1 MRPDSAG
8 AILNTDQS
16 ITEDAMSAWRT
27 NIESWIP
34 EGPAAAAAALVV
46 VLLLV
51 ILITTFVVS
60 NEPEPFAVQAELRG
74 KEAIV
79 GSATVNAAVTLGDT
93 LLAKTGGYISNDV
106 LPPFVFLDDMPN
118 WEFGALVA
126 LRDVSAVMRNHYARS
141 QSQSVEDPDLARAE
155 PQFNFQNDSWI
166 LPATES
172 EYRDGLAYLRAY
184 RIRLLD
190 DNDTNAQFFARAD
203 NLAAWLQV
211 VEKRLGSLSQRLS
224 ASVGQVRSNTNLAN
238 DPAAQQSTPTS
249 GVVYD
254 STPWLE
260 VDDVFYEARGH
271 VWALLHLFRAVEI
284 DFRNSLERKNAVASL
299 QQIIRELEEA
309 QRPVSSPMVLNG
321 SGFGWVANYSLT
333 MANYISRANAAVI
346 DLRALLER
354 G

>member
-1 MRPDSAG
+1 MPALLDRLYPWIARGGLAG
-8 AILNTDQS
+8 VA
-16 ITEDAMSAWRT
+16 
-27 NIESWIP
+27 
-34 EGPAAAAAALVV
+34 
-46 VLLLV
+46 VLLLLMLV
-51 ILITTFVVS
+51 VTFVVS

-74 KEAIV
+74 EEAIV
-79 GSATVNAAVTLGDT
+79 GSASVNAAMAIGET
-93 LLAKTGGYISNDV
+93 LLGKTGGYISNDL
-106 LPPFVFLDDMPN
+106 LPPFLLLDDMPN

-126 LRDVSAVMRNHYARS
+126 LRDISAVMRNHYARS
-141 QSQSVEDPDLARAE
+141 QSQSVEDADLARAE
-155 PQFNFQNDSWI
+155 PQFNFQNDSWM

-172 EYRDGLAYLRAY
+172 EYRDGLAYLQAY
-184 RIRLLD
+184 RLRLLD
-190 DNDTNAQFFARAD
+190 DNDANAQFFARAD

-224 ASVGQVRSNTNLAN
+224 ASVGQERGNTNLAN
-238 DPAAQQSTPTS
+238 DPAARQSTPAPS
-249 GVVYD
+249 VIYD
-254 STPWLE
+254 RTPWLE

-271 VWALLHLFRAVEI
+271 VWALLHLFRAVEL
-284 DFRNSLERKNAVASL
+284 DFNSILEKKNAVTSL

-346 DLRALLER
+346 DLRSLMER

>member
-1 MRPDSAG
+1 
-8 AILNTDQS
+8 
-16 ITEDAMSAWRT
+16 MSSWREK
-27 NIESWIP
+27 IDVRIP
-34 EGPAAAAAALVV
+34 QGPAAAVAVPVA

-51 ILITTFVVS
+51 MLVTTFVVS
-60 NEPEPFAVQAELRG
+60 NEPEAFGVQAERRA
-74 KEAIV
+74 EQAVV
-79 GSATVNAAVTLGDT
+79 GSATVGAAIAIGET
-93 LLAKTGGYISNDV
+93 LLDKTGGYISNDV
-106 LPPFVFLDDMPN
+106 LPPFVFLDDIPN

-141 QSQSVEDPDLARAE
+141 QSQSVEDADLSRAE

-172 EYRDGLAYLRAY
+172 EYRDGLAYLQAY
-184 RIRLLD
+184 RSRLLD
-190 DNDTNAQFFARAD
+190 DNDANAQFFARAD

-238 DPAAQQSTPTS
+238 DPAAQQSTPTPS
-249 GVVYD
+249 VVYE

-284 DFRNSLERKNAVASL
+284 DFRNSLERKNAVTSL
-299 QQIIRELEEA
+299 HQIIRELEEA

>member
-1 MRPDSAG
+1 M
-8 AILNTDQS
+8 TDLRDKLDQWLS
-16 ITEDAMSAWRT
+16 DGGMPGI
-27 NIESWIP
+27 
-34 EGPAAAAAALVV
+34 AALS
-46 VLLLV
+46 VLLLLLV
-51 ILITTFVVS
+51 MVITTFVVS

-74 KEAIV
+74 KETIV

-93 LLAKTGGYISNDV
+93 LLAKTGGYVSNDV

-184 RIRLLD
+184 RVRLLD
-190 DNDTNAQFFARAD
+190 DSDTNAQFFARAD

-238 DPAAQQSTPTS
+238 DPAAQQSTPMS

-284 DFRNSLERKNAVASL
+284 DFRNSLERKNAVTSL

-309 QRPVSSPMVLNG
+309 QRPISSPMVLNG

>member
-1 MRPDSAG
+1 
-8 AILNTDQS
+8 
-16 ITEDAMSAWRT
+16 MSVLRT
-27 NIESWIP
+27 KIESWIP
-34 EGPAAAAAALVV
+34 EGVAAVAGLLVL
-46 VLLLV
+46 VLLLA
-51 ILITTFVVS
+51 LMITTFVVS
-60 NEPEPFAVQAELRG
+60 NEPEAFAVQAARRG
-74 KEAIV
+74 EQVVV
-79 GSATVNAAVTLGDT
+79 GSATVDTAITLGET
-93 LLAKTGGYISNDV
+93 LLDKTGGYISNDV

-141 QSQSVEDPDLARAE
+141 QSQSVEDEDLARAE

-172 EYRDGLAYLRAY
+172 EYRDGLAYLHNFR
-184 RIRLLD
+184 RRLLD
-190 DNDTNAQFFARAD
+190 DNDADAQFFARAD

-238 DPAAQQSTPTS
+238 DPAAQQSTPTPS
-249 GVVYD
+249 VVYE

-299 QQIIRELEEA
+299 HQIIRELEEA
-309 QRPVSSPMVLNG
+309 QRPVSSPLVLNG
-321 SGFGWVANYSLT
+321 NGFGWVANYSLT

>member
-1 MRPDSAG
+1 
-8 AILNTDQS
+8 
-16 ITEDAMSAWRT
+16 MSSWREK
-27 NIESWIP
+27 IDVRIP
-34 EGPAAAAAALVV
+34 QGPAAAVAVPVA

-51 ILITTFVVS
+51 MLVTTFVVS
-60 NEPEPFAVQAELRG
+60 NEPEAFGVQAERRA
-74 KEAIV
+74 EQAVV
-79 GSATVNAAVTLGDT
+79 GSATVSAAIAVGET
-93 LLAKTGGYISNDV
+93 LLDKTGGYISNDV
-106 LPPFVFLDDMPN
+106 LPPFVFLDDIPN

-141 QSQSVEDPDLARAE
+141 QSQSVEDADLSRAE

-172 EYRDGLAYLRAY
+172 EYRDGLAYLQAY
-184 RIRLLD
+184 RSRLLD
-190 DNDTNAQFFARAD
+190 DNDANAQFFARAD

-238 DPAAQQSTPTS
+238 DPAAQQSTPTPS
-249 GVVYD
+249 VVYE

-284 DFRNSLERKNAVASL
+284 DFRNSLERKNAVTSL
-299 QQIIRELEEA
+299 HQIIRELEEA

>member
-1 MRPDSAG
+1 
-8 AILNTDQS
+8 
-16 ITEDAMSAWRT
+16 MSSWREK
-27 NIESWIP
+27 IDVRIP
-34 EGPAAAAAALVV
+34 QGPVAAVAVPVA

-51 ILITTFVVS
+51 MLVTTFVVS
-60 NEPEPFAVQAELRG
+60 NEPEAFGVQAERRA
-74 KEAIV
+74 EQAVV
-79 GSATVNAAVTLGDT
+79 GSATVGAAIAIGET
-93 LLAKTGGYISNDV
+93 LLDKTGGYISNDV
-106 LPPFVFLDDMPN
+106 LPPFVFLDDIPN

-141 QSQSVEDPDLARAE
+141 QSQSVEDADLSRAE

-172 EYRDGLAYLRAY
+172 EYRDGLAYLQAY
-184 RIRLLD
+184 RSRLLD
-190 DNDTNAQFFARAD
+190 DNDANAQFFARAD

-238 DPAAQQSTPTS
+238 DPAAQQSTPTPS
-249 GVVYD
+249 VVYE

-284 DFRNSLERKNAVASL
+284 DFRNSLERKNAVTSL
-299 QQIIRELEEA
+299 HQIIRELEEA

>member
-1 MRPDSAG
+1 
-8 AILNTDQS
+8 
-16 ITEDAMSAWRT
+16 MSSWREK
-27 NIESWIP
+27 IDVRIP
-34 EGPAAAAAALVV
+34 QGPAAAVAVPVA

-51 ILITTFVVS
+51 MLVTTFVVS
-60 NEPEPFAVQAELRG
+60 NEPEAFVVQAERRG
-74 KEAIV
+74 EQAVV
-79 GSATVNAAVTLGDT
+79 GSATVSAAIAVGET
-93 LLAKTGGYISNDV
+93 LLDKTGGYISNDV

-141 QSQSVEDPDLARAE
+141 QSQSVEDADLSRAE

-172 EYRDGLAYLRAY
+172 EYRDGLVYLQAY
-184 RIRLLD
+184 RSRLLD
-190 DNDTNAQFFARAD
+190 DNDANAQFFARAD

-238 DPAAQQSTPTS
+238 DPAAQQSTPTPS
-249 GVVYD
+249 VVYE

-284 DFRNSLERKNAVASL
+284 DFRNSLERKNAVTSL
-299 QQIIRELEEA
+299 HQIIRELEEA

>member
-1 MRPDSAG
+1 
-8 AILNTDQS
+8 
-16 ITEDAMSAWRT
+16 MSNWREK
-27 NIESWIP
+27 IELWMPQGSV
-34 EGPAAAAAALVV
+34 AAAAALAM

-51 ILITTFVVS
+51 MLVTTFVVS
-60 NEPEPFAVQAELRG
+60 NEPESFAVQAARRG
-74 KEAIV
+74 EQAVV
-79 GSATVNAAVTLGDT
+79 GSATVSTAITLGET
-93 LLAKTGGYISNDV
+93 LLDKTGGYISNDV

-141 QSQSVEDPDLARAE
+141 QSQSVEDEDLARAE

-172 EYRDGLAYLRAY
+172 EYRDGLAYLHSY
-184 RIRLLD
+184 RDRLLD
-190 DNDTNAQFFARAD
+190 DNDADAQFFARAD

-238 DPAAQQSTPTS
+238 DPAAQQSTPTPS
-249 GVVYD
+249 VVYE

-271 VWALLHLFRAVEI
+271 VWTLLHLFRAVEI

-299 QQIIRELEEA
+299 HQIIRELEEA
-309 QRPVSSPMVLNG
+309 QRPVSSPLVLNG
-321 SGFGWVANYSLT
+321 NGFGWVANYSLT

>member
-1 MRPDSAG
+1 MTDLRDKLDQWLPDG
-8 AILNTDQS
+8 GMPGI
-16 ITEDAMSAWRT
+16 
-27 NIESWIP
+27 
-34 EGPAAAAAALVV
+34 AALS
-46 VLLLV
+46 VLLLLLV
-51 ILITTFVVS
+51 MVITTFVVS

-74 KEAIV
+74 KETIV

-93 LLAKTGGYISNDV
+93 LLAKTGGYVSNDV

-126 LRDVSAVMRNHYARS
+126 LRDGSAVMRNHYARS

-184 RIRLLD
+184 RVRLLD
-190 DNDTNAQFFARAD
+190 DSDTNAQFFARAD

-238 DPAAQQSTPTS
+238 DPAAQQSTPMS

-284 DFRNSLERKNAVASL
+284 DFRNSLERKNAVTSL

-309 QRPVSSPMVLNG
+309 QRPISSPMVLNG

>member
-1 MRPDSAG
+1 
-8 AILNTDQS
+8 
-16 ITEDAMSAWRT
+16 MSSWREK
-27 NIESWIP
+27 IDVRIP
-34 EGPAAAAAALVV
+34 QGPAAAVAVPVA

-51 ILITTFVVS
+51 MLVTTFVVS
-60 NEPEPFAVQAELRG
+60 NEPEAFGVQAERRA
-74 KEAIV
+74 EQAVV
-79 GSATVNAAVTLGDT
+79 GSATVSAAITVGET
-93 LLAKTGGYISNDV
+93 LLDKTGGYISNDV

-141 QSQSVEDPDLARAE
+141 QSQSVEDADLSRAE

-172 EYRDGLAYLRAY
+172 EYRDGLAYLQAY
-184 RIRLLD
+184 RSRLLD
-190 DNDTNAQFFARAD
+190 DNDANAQFFARAD

-238 DPAAQQSTPTS
+238 DPAAQQSTPTPS
-249 GVVYD
+249 VVYE

-284 DFRNSLERKNAVASL
+284 DFRNSLERKNAVTSL
-299 QQIIRELEEA
+299 HQIIRELEEA

>member
-1 MRPDSAG
+1 MSVLHDILDSWRPQGRMAG
-8 AILNTDQS
+8 IAISL
-16 ITEDAMSAWRT
+16 
-27 NIESWIP
+27 
-34 EGPAAAAAALVV
+34 L

-51 ILITTFVVS
+51 ITITTFVVS
-60 NEPEPFAVQAELRG
+60 NEPEAFTVQAEQRG
-74 KEAIV
+74 KEPIV
-79 GSATVNAAVTLGDT
+79 GSATVNAAVTIGET
-93 LLAKTGGYISNDV
+93 LLDKTGGYLSNDV
-106 LPPFVFLDDMPN
+106 LPPFAFLDDMPN

-172 EYRDGLAYLRAY
+172 EYRDGLAYLHAY
-184 RIRLLD
+184 RARLLD
-190 DNDTNAQFFARAD
+190 DNDANAQFFARAD

-238 DPAAQQSTPTS
+238 DPAAQQSTPAP
-249 GVVYD
+249 GVVYE

-321 SGFGWVANYSLT
+321 GGFGWVANYSLT
-333 MANYISRANAAVI
+333 MANYVSRANAAVI

>member
-1 MRPDSAG
+1 
-8 AILNTDQS
+8 
-16 ITEDAMSAWRT
+16 MSVLQT
-27 NIESWIP
+27 KIESWIP
-34 EGPAAAAAALVV
+34 EGVAAVAGLL
-46 VLLLV
+46 VLLLLLALMV
-51 ILITTFVVS
+51 TTFVVS
-60 NEPEPFAVQAELRG
+60 NEPEAFAVQAARRG
-74 KEAIV
+74 DQAVV
-79 GSATVNAAVTLGDT
+79 GSATVDTAITLGET
-93 LLAKTGGYISNDV
+93 LLDKTGGYISNDV

-126 LRDVSAVMRNHYARS
+126 LRDVAAVLRNHYARS
-141 QSQSVEDPDLARAE
+141 QSQSVEDEDLARAE

-172 EYRDGLAYLRAY
+172 EYRDGLAYLHNFR
-184 RIRLLD
+184 RRLLD
-190 DNDTNAQFFARAD
+190 DNDADAQFYARAD

-238 DPAAQQSTPTS
+238 DPAAQQSTPTPS
-249 GVVYD
+249 VVYE

-299 QQIIRELEEA
+299 HQIIRELEEA
-309 QRPVSSPMVLNG
+309 QRPVSSPLVLNG
-321 SGFGWVANYSLT
+321 NGFGWVANYSLT